1 MNTIEALEAEAD
13 RRRADFTK
21 SLGQVRRKLTP
32 LGLADEALRLID
44 PQKQVI
50 AAAGQSVRR
59 NPLPAISV
67 LLGLSWLVL
76 NTRQPNGPKP
86 KRIKRKPKSLIAAQ
100 TRKDDYD
107 ENS

>member
-1 MNTIEALEAEAD
+1 MNKIEALEAEAD
-13 RRRADFTK
+13 RCRADFTK
-21 SLGQVRRKLTP
+21 SLVRVRRKLTP

-44 PQKQVI
+44 PQKQAI

-76 NTRQPNGPKP
+76 NARQPNGSKP
-86 KRIKRKPKSLIAAQ
+86 KGIKRKPKSLIAAQ
-100 TRKDDYD
+100 TK
-107 ENS
+107 EG

>member
-1 MNTIEALEAEAD
+1 MNKIEALEAEAD

-21 SLGQVRRKLTP
+21 SLVKVRRKLTP
-32 LGLADEALRLID
+32 LGLADEALRRLD
-44 PQKQVI
+44 PQKQAI

-76 NTRQPNGPKP
+76 NTRQPNGSKP
-86 KRIKRKPKSLIAAQ
+86 KRVKRKPRSLIAAQ
-100 TRKDDYD
+100 TRKDDHD

>member
-1 MNTIEALEAEAD
+1 MNKIEALEAEAD

-32 LGLADEALRLID
+32 LGLTDEALRRLD
-44 PQKQVI
+44 PQKQAI

-76 NTRQPNGPKP
+76 NTRQPNGSKP
-86 KRIKRKPKSLIAAQ
+86 KRVKRKPRSLIAAQ
-100 TRKDDYD
+100 TRKDDHD